1 MSAMARSHVARQ
13 RRCRARAISAG
24 RRLARIVAVVGA
36 AAGAL
41 ALPLLAGSASPA
53 AAAPA
58 HKGARGQPDAGPLVI
73 NVTSMSPSYA
83 ADRRTITLSG
93 RVRNVSRAT
102 ITGLTLQLDTSD
114 VPLASSADVI
124 DFAHGTL
131 APAEEP
137 VAGPSHGVSRLGP
150 GQAWTWTARVPVSA
164 LGLTCFGVYPLTA
177 VVSDSATQAI
187 ASYPVP
193 LPFWPSKAGTCP
205 AQPRPAPQPIS
216 WVWPLID
223 APQQSPCPGML
234 LSNSLA
240 GAVAP
245 GGRLNYLVAVGRQY
259 AAAAK
264 LTWAVDPALLDN
276 LRTMRTPY
284 LVGSSPTCSRPAR
297 FPANTNAA
305 AWLTSLSKATAGQ
318 PLFVTP
324 YGDVDISALVQDGN
338 PDLAGA
344 FADGDQVARKVLGR
358 DPTPA
363 ALPAVGKHDLSS
375 IVWPAGG
382 TASQAVEE
390 KLAQL
395 NVSTLMLTMP
405 YVPPGQPSPGAVTSV
420 LTGLGTTL
428 HVLLADHGIS
438 ELLSSR
444 AAVSRQPGSIFGVSQ
459 LYLAETA
466 ELAAQWPGHPR
477 GILVAPPRR
486 WDPARSLASALLSD
500 TVHAPWLSPASTSQL
515 AALPAKHATPPKPR
529 PGRQL
534 SGRLLRGVRKLDR
547 RVRLLESV
555 WVDPNPVLLRAV
567 YGIESSR
574 WRAGG
579 GKTAAAMLA
588 NAERYVQ
595 NQLSQLTIGVGKK
608 LYVTLGGKETTVRV
622 VIHNLSNYT
631 VRVGVTPVATNCRVS
646 SETGPVTIPA
656 RSFSGPVK
664 FVVHADGTSTGTI
677 VLSLTSTD
685 GTRLP
690 AKPLTM
696 QVRPTDFGTVAL
708 VICAAALAVFVIASA
723 ARAIRSGRRP
733 PAQPGA
739 PGAGGNPEPPLD
751 SPEVGNQP
759 EHTDSVLT
767 DPPELTSAGQ
777 TVSDHDRSA
786 TSRPAP
792 EEHR

>member
-13 RRCRARAISAG
+13 QRCRARAISSG
-24 RRLARIVAVVGA
+24 RRLARAVAAIAV
-36 AAGAL
+36 AAGAV

-58 HKGARGQPDAGPLVI
+58 QKGARAQSGASPLVVS
-73 NVTSMSPSYA
+73 VTSMSPSYA
-83 ADRRTITLSG
+83 AAGKTITLSG
-93 RVRNVSRAT
+93 RVRNVSRTA
-102 ITGLTLQLDTSD
+102 ITGLTLQLYASD
-114 VPLASSADVI
+114 IPLASSADVI
-124 DFAHGTL
+124 DYAHGTP
-131 APAEEP
+131 APSEQP
-137 VAGPSHGVSRLGP
+137 VAGQAHGVSRLGP
-150 GQAWTWTARVPVSA
+150 GHAWTWTARVPVSA

-177 VVSDSATQAI
+177 VVSDSAGPAI

-193 LPFWPSKAGTCP
+193 LTFWPSKAGTCP

-240 GAVAP
+240 SAIAP
-245 GGRLNYLVAVGRQY
+245 GGRLSDLVAVGRQY
-259 AAAAK
+259 AASAK

-276 LRTMRTPY
+276 LRTMRAPY
-284 LVGSSPTCSRPAR
+284 LVGSSPTCSKPAR
-297 FPANTNAA
+297 FPANTNAT
-305 AWLTSLSKATAGQ
+305 AWVTGLSNATAGQ

-324 YGDVDISALVQDGN
+324 YGDVDIAALVQYGN

-358 DPTPA
+358 DPTPV
-363 ALPAVGKHDLSS
+363 ALPAVGKRDLSS

-382 TASQAVEE
+382 TASQPVLE

-395 NVSTLMLTMP
+395 NVSTVILTMP
-405 YVPPGQPSPGAVTSV
+405 YVPQGQPSPGAVTSV
-420 LTGLGTTL
+420 LTGLAKTL

-438 ELLSSR
+438 ELLSSP
-444 AAVSRQPGSIFGVSQ
+444 AATSRPPGSIFGVRQ

-486 WDPARSLASALLSD
+486 WDPAPSLASGLLAD
-500 TVHAPWLSPASTSQL
+500 TVHAPWLSPVSTSQL
-515 AALPAKHATPPKPR
+515 AALPAKHATLPKPR

-534 SGRLLRGVRKLDR
+534 SGRLLSGVRKLDR
-547 RVRLLESV
+547 RVRLLESI
-555 WVDPNPVLLRAV
+555 WVNPNPVLPRAV

-579 GKTAAAMLA
+579 GKVAAAKLA
-588 NAERYVQ
+588 NTSRYVE

-622 VIHNLSNYT
+622 VIHNLSDYT

-646 SETGPVTIPA
+646 NETGPVTIPA

-664 FVVHADGTSTGTI
+664 LVVHADGTSTGTI

-723 ARAIRSGRRP
+723 ARAIRTGRRP

-739 PGAGGNPEPPLD
+739 QSEGGNPEPPLD
-751 SPEVGNQP
+751 SPELGNQP
-759 EHTDSVLT
+759 EHADSVFT
-767 DPPELTSAGQ
+767 DPHELTSAGQ
-777 TVSDHDRSA
+777 GVSDHDRPA

>member
-13 RRCRARAISAG
+13 PRCRARAISAG
-24 RRLARIVAVVGA
+24 ARLARTAAVVAA

-41 ALPLLAGSASPA
+41 ALPLLAGSVSPA

-58 HKGARGQPDAGPLVI
+58 HKGARGQPVAGPLVI

-83 ADRRTITLSG
+83 ADGRTLTLSG
-93 RVRNVSRAT
+93 RVRNVSRAA
-102 ITGLTLQLDTSD
+102 ITGLTLQLNASAI
-114 VPLASSADVI
+114 PLASSAEVI

-131 APAEEP
+131 APAEQP
-137 VAGPSHGVSRLGP
+137 IAGQAHGVSRLGP
-150 GQAWTWTARVPVSA
+150 GHAWTWTARVPVSA

-177 VVSDSATQAI
+177 VVSDSAESVT
-187 ASYPVP
+187 SYPVP

-240 GAVAP
+240 SAISP

-284 LVGSSPTCSRPAR
+284 LVGTSPTCSGPAR
-297 FPANTNAA
+297 FRPNANAA

-324 YGDVDISALVQDGN
+324 YGDVDISALVQNGN

-344 FADGDQVARKVLGR
+344 FADGRQVARKVLGR
-358 DPTPA
+358 DPTPVA
-363 ALPAVGKHDLSS
+363 PPAVGKRDLSS

-395 NVSTLMLTMP
+395 NVSTVMLTMP

-438 ELLSSR
+438 ELLSSP
-444 AAVSRQPGSIFGVSQ
+444 AAASRQPGSIFGVSQ

-486 WDPARSLASALLSD
+486 WDPARSLASALLAD
-500 TVHAPWLSPASTSQL
+500 TVHKPWLSPASTSQL
-515 AALPAKHATPPKPR
+515 AALSAKHATLPKPR

-534 SGRLLRGVRKLDR
+534 SGRLLNGVRKLDR
-547 RVRLLESV
+547 RVRLLESI
-555 WVDPNPVLLRAV
+555 WVDPNPVLPRAV

-588 NAERYVQ
+588 NTSRYVQ

-631 VRVGVTPVATNCRVS
+631 VRIGVTPVATNCRVS
-646 SETGPVTIPA
+646 NETGPVTIPA

-664 FVVHADGTSTGTI
+664 LVVHADGTSTGTI

-723 ARAIRSGRRP
+723 ARAIRTGRRP

-739 PGAGGNPEPPLD
+739 RGDDGNPEPPLD
-751 SPEVGNQP
+751 SPELGNQP
-759 EHTDSVLT
+759 EHTDSVFA

-777 TVSDHDRSA
+777 AVSDHDRPA
-786 TSRPAP
+786 TNRPAP